1 MTQMDGHSVDLD
13 PGLNY
18 NAAIPHFKM
27 EKIYIAAVQIVAR
40 LQIVN
45 ARWYSSFAKKSCPVL
60 TKYESQ
66 ITQKCFD
73 SPRISVK
80 SLSSV
85 LARFPKWR
93 HY

>member
-45 ARWYSSFAKKSCPVL
+45 AR
-60 TKYESQ
+60 
-66 ITQKCFD
+66 
-73 SPRISVK
+73 
-80 SLSSV
+80 
-85 LARFPKWR
+85 
-93 HY
+93 